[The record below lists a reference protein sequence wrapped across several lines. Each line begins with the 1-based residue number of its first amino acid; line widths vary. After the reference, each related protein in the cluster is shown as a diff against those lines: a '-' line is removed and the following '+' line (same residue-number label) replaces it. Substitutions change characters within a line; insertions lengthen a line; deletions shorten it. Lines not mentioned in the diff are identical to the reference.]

1 VKEPLNLIISGV
13 GGQGNVLISELIGEI
28 LVREGYNVTAGETY
42 GVSQRGGA
50 VTSHIRISQGK
61 KCGPLVP
68 DGDADIVL
76 GLEPLETLRV
86 LGKYGNPDIR
96 TVTNI
101 RPIYP
106 INVLSGEA
114 KYPTSDELKESI
126 SALSSKAWF
135 LDASDIAA
143 GLGATVSAN
152 MVMLGALVATELVPF
167 SKEHIEGQLKM
178 SMSGGRLKLNLQALD
193 KGFKTL
199 GSVFYTDNGPD
210 R

>member
-1 VKEPLNLIISGV
+1 MISG
-13 GGQGNVLISELIGEI
+13 LIGET
-28 LVREGYNVTAGETY
+28 LVREGYHVTIGETY
-42 GVSQRGGA
+42 GISQRGGA
-50 VTSHIRISQGK
+50 VTSHIRISRGQEY
-61 KCGPLVP
+61 GPLIP

-76 GLEPLETLRV
+76 GLEPLETLRI

-114 KYPTSDELKESI
+114 EYPTTDELKELI
-126 SALSSKAWF
+126 SALSYTAWF

-143 GLGATVSAN
+143 SLGAAVSTN

-167 SKEHIEGQLKM
+167 SKEHVEGQLKV
-178 SMSGGRLKLNLQALD
+178 SMSGDRLELNLQAFD
-193 KGFKTL
+193 KGFRTF
-199 GSVFYTDNGPD
+199 GS
-210 R
+210 

>member
-1 VKEPLNLIISGV
+1 MKEPLNLIISGV
-13 GGQGNVLISELIGEI
+13 GGQGNVLISVLIGET
-28 LVREGYNVTAGETY
+28 LAREGYQVTTGETY

-50 VTSHIRISQGK
+50 VTSHIRISRGQEY
-61 KCGPLVP
+61 GPLIP
-68 DGDADIVL
+68 DGEADIVL

-114 KYPTSDELKESI
+114 EYPTTDKLKELI
-126 SALSSKAWF
+126 NTLSYKVWF

-143 GLGATVSAN
+143 SLGATVSAN
-152 MVMLGALVATELVPF
+152 MVMLGTLVATELVPI
-167 SKEHIEGQLKM
+167 SKEHIEEQLKV
-178 SMSGGRLKLNLQALD
+178 SMSGDRLKLNLLALD
-193 KGFKTL
+193 KGFKTR
-199 GSVFYTDNGPD
+199 GS
-210 R
+210 

>member
-13 GGQGNVLISELIGEI
+13 GGQGNVLISGLIGET
-28 LVREGYNVTAGETY
+28 LVREGYQVTTGETY

-50 VTSHIRISQGK
+50 VTSHIRISRRQEY
-61 KCGPLVP
+61 GPLIP
-68 DGDADIVL
+68 DGEADIVL

-101 RPIYP
+101 RPIYS

-114 KYPTSDELKESI
+114 EYPTTDELKELI
-126 SALSSKAWF
+126 NALSYTAWF

-152 MVMLGALVATELVPF
+152 MVMLGTLVATELVPI
-167 SKEHIEGQLKM
+167 SKEHIEGQLKV
-178 SMSGGRLKLNLQALD
+178 SMSGDRLKLNLQAFD
-193 KGFKTL
+193 KGFKAFE
-199 GSVFYTDNGPD
+199 S
-210 R
+210 